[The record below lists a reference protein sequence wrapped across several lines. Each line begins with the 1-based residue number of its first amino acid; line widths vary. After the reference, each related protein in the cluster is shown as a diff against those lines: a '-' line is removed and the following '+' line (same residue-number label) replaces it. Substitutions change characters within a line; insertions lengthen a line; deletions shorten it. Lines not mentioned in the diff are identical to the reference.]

1 MGKIKKNRNQD
12 KKLQTIVLVTA
23 IIQLIA
29 AAIKLIELLTK
40 YEGRRESS
48 SLERVTFF

>member
-23 IIQLIA
+23 LLKLVEVLMDIIK
-29 AAIKLIELLTK
+29 KLIE
-40 YEGRRESS
+40 
-48 SLERVTFF
+48 